1 MGVFTYSYNG
11 RDVSLYTCQ
20 SILLLFPM
28 TDSGHLQIIQA
39 TDCLETHTGSQL
51 EVDETISPAD
61 STTVISNLT
70 TAHSSTAFH
79 DSTRLP
85 SKTSGHCFETNA
97 EFQLEDV
104 DTATSS
110 TMVRNLT
117 TRNLPFRIQTYRKV
131 QTFRKNINRLHQLN
145 NQYPVDIF
153 NSFVASFRSAKT
165 HLLDERSS
173 EGHD

>member
-1 MGVFTYSYNG
+1 
-11 RDVSLYTCQ
+11 
-20 SILLLFPM
+20 M

-70 TAHSSTAFH
+70 TANSSTAFH

-97 EFQLEDV
+97 DAEFQLEDV

-110 TMVRNLT
+110 TMDRNLN
-117 TRNLPFRIQTYRKV
+117 TRNLPFHIRSYWKV
-131 QTFRKNINRLHQLN
+131 QTFREK
-145 NQYPVDIF
+145 
-153 NSFVASFRSAKT
+153 
-165 HLLDERSS
+165 
-173 EGHD
+173 

>member
-1 MGVFTYSYNG
+1 M
-11 RDVSLYTCQ
+11 
-20 SILLLFPM
+20 
-28 TDSGHLQIIQA
+28 
-39 TDCLETHTGSQL
+39 ETHTGSHL
-51 EVDETISPAD
+51 DVDETVSPD

-70 TAHSSTAFH
+70 AANSSTAFH

-110 TMVRNLT
+110 TMVRNLN
-117 TRNLPFRIQTYRKV
+117 TRNPPFQIRSYRKV
-131 QTFRKNINRLHQLN
+131 QTFRESMNRLHQSI
-145 NQYPVDIF
+145 NQYPVDLF
-153 NSFVASFRSAKT
+153 NSFVARLRLANKHLFDKRST
-165 HLLDERSS
+165 

>member
-1 MGVFTYSYNG
+1 M
-11 RDVSLYTCQ
+11 
-20 SILLLFPM
+20 
-28 TDSGHLQIIQA
+28 
-39 TDCLETHTGSQL
+39 ETHTGSQL

-110 TMVRNLT
+110 TMVRNLN
-117 TRNLPFRIQTYRKV
+117 TRNPPFQIRSYRKV
-131 QTFRKNINRLHQLN
+131 QTFRESMNRLHQSI
-145 NQYPVDIF
+145 NQYPVDLF
-153 NSFVASFRSAKT
+153 NSFVARLRLANKHLFDKRST
-165 HLLDERSS
+165 